1 MGVQAV
7 LLHEFVRARVPPALS
22 PAVLRG
28 VGMHEDAR
36 GGAGRGA
43 PSRERVGDAA
53 VERIRRSH
61 ENAQRRARVVRSRA
75 GVPVRAPGARV
86 ARRCVA
92 VVVVL
97 RRALRVRVVS
107 DGVSGGQRE
116 RIDVSAMEQRE
127 RIERRGRRGGVV
139 REAKVVGRGL
149 LGAGGEPAHRRVDV
163 EGRGES
169 ERVRAVRRLVD
180 VFNDECGG
188 EHAVTARSRRRGR

>member
-1 MGVQAV
+1 MGVQAL
-7 LLHEFVRARVPPALS
+7 LLHEFLRARVPPALS

-43 PSRERVGDAA
+43 PSRGRVGDAA

-61 ENAQRRARVVRSRA
+61 ENAQRRARVVRGRA
-75 GVPVRAPGARV
+75 GVPIRAPGARV

-116 RIDVSAMEQRE
+116 RIDVSAMEQSE
-127 RIERRGRRGGVV
+127 RIASRTMGRRRTGSKG
-139 REAKVVGRGL
+139 
-149 LGAGGEPAHRRVDV
+149 
-163 EGRGES
+163 
-169 ERVRAVRRLVD
+169 
-180 VFNDECGG
+180 CG
-188 EHAVTARSRRRGR
+188 ARSLGGWWRARS